1 MVGTGLEGPD
11 EESAGGIEVVS
22 PVLGSLVDLDLLVEV
37 LLEFI
42 NGIFQGRSSLG
53 GFPFAL
59 YVAFGVV
66 GVLQVCCVGL
76 PVGLSSYVLG
86 ESVYGCVQFGFGE
99 CRLEAEFE
107 AIPE

>member
-1 MVGTGLEGPD
+1 M
-11 EESAGGIEVVS
+11 
-22 PVLGSLVDLDLLVEV
+22 
-37 LLEFI
+37 
-42 NGIFQGRSSLG
+42 G

-59 YVAFGVV
+59 YVEFGVV

-107 AIPE
+107 AIPEEVCCAWGWWDGCAEVVESTVGALVQAVELSQWHLL